1 MGNHLAG
8 CDEERSKFRFS
19 CRSHNKLDDLSN
31 GKYSSVEPWK
41 GIIFGEIDM
50 CSRAAARLGFVEK
63 SCISVSTEDHATST
77 VDDAVVRIRGHI
89 VEEEVNS

>member
-8 CDEERSKFRFS
+8 CDEERSKFRLS

-41 GIIFGEIDM
+41 GIIFGEINM
-50 CSRAAARLGFVEK
+50 CSSAAVRLGFVEK
-63 SCISVSTEDHATST
+63 TCIGVSTEDHVTSM

-89 VEEEVNS
+89 VE